1 MKLSTILDK
10 IDDKFRAPCSPNQG
24 WENGASWLSRG
35 FILDFRGMEFTVPF
49 YSVLDCSCKE
59 CENRLIWFCQSAFLK
74 SK

>member
-1 MKLSTILDK
+1 MTNLEPP
-10 IDDKFRAPCSPNQG
+10 APQIKDG
-24 WENGASWLSRG
+24 KNGASWLSRG
-35 FILDFRGMEFTVPF
+35 FILDFRGMEFTAPF